1 MNLDYND
8 KNTMLSI
15 LIRKIRS
22 LAFLPPALVNKS
34 FQLLMDVKYDD
45 VCVEVGEE
53 KGPFVDSVIEY
64 FEAQWLRNEHI
75 SIHNWNVLSLDCYRT
90 NNDSEAENL
99 RSGIKIIQQL
109 QVICLLS

>member
-22 LAFLPPALVNKS
+22 LAFLPPALVNES

-45 VCVEVGEE
+45 VCVEVGE
-53 KGPFVDSVIEY
+53 KNRP
-64 FEAQWLRNEHI
+64 
-75 SIHNWNVLSLDCYRT
+75 
-90 NNDSEAENL
+90 
-99 RSGIKIIQQL
+99 
-109 QVICLLS
+109 IC

>member
-22 LAFLPPALVNKS
+22 LAFLPPALVNES

-45 VCVEVGEE
+45 VCVEVGE
-53 KGPFVDSVIEY
+53 IN
-64 FEAQWLRNEHI
+64 R
-75 SIHNWNVLSLDCYRT
+75 SIC
-90 NNDSEAENL
+90 
-99 RSGIKIIQQL
+99 
-109 QVICLLS
+109 

>member
-22 LAFLPPALVNKS
+22 LAFLPPALVNES

-64 FEAQWLRNEHI
+64 FEAQ
-75 SIHNWNVLSLDCYRT
+75 
-90 NNDSEAENL
+90 
-99 RSGIKIIQQL
+99 
-109 QVICLLS
+109 